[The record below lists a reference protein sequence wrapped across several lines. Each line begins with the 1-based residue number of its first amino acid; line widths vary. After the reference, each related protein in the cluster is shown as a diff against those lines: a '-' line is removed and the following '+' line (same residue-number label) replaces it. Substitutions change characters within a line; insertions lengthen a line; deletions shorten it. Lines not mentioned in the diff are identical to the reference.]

1 MNSFEIKENKLFMK
15 SLLATN
21 MFDAFFMEEASIT
34 TYNHFTIDGHL
45 IPDFYTKEEQE
56 AMLTD
61 GSFPAF
67 SKWEQ
72 MRPICFELI
81 KGKRT
86 PVQFKIVLHAPQ
98 NVVKE
103 LISKEECTIDHS
115 LVRALVCTIRFDGI
129 NTTCISATALS
140 TFVPDKSLDKL
151 WDEWV
156 SVFLSEM
163 TV

>member
-15 SLLATN
+15 ALLATN

-45 IPDFYTKEEQE
+45 IPEFYTKEEQDE
-56 AMLTD
+56 LA
-61 GSFPAF
+61 AF

-98 NVVKE
+98 NVAKE

-129 NTTCISATALS
+129 NTTCISATSLS